1 MPTRPPTTPPTT
13 AGIGNA
19 EGPESKTFALFIS
32 LLDQWIIRFFI
43 NTTLDISLF
52 EEGHRNQTNVRD
64 IKCNIGIPWF
74 SAVTW
79 LKKKKKTN
87 PVKWGLQYITK
98 YILRFEKEN
107 HK

>member
-1 MPTRPPTTPPTT
+1 MPTTPPTT
-13 AGIGNA
+13 AAGIRNA

-52 EEGHRNQTNVRD
+52 EEDNRNQTNVRD

-79 LKKKKKTN
+79 LKKKKKLTQWN
-87 PVKWGLQYITK
+87 EVYNTLQNIFWD
-98 YILRFEKEN
+98 LRKKIIN
-107 HK
+107 KK

>member
-52 EEGHRNQTNVRD
+52 EEDHRNQTNVRD

-79 LKKKKKTN
+79 LKKNQKTN